1 MFDFGFK
8 INSFCELDIKIKFFC
23 KSVLF
28 KCSTGTFFVDSKK
41 NKILSLVFSKYA
53 FMDTTEILTKI
64 RKIVRSINLESKK
77 IQKEYGVS
85 IPQIL
90 SLNFLNESE
99 NYQATQGELRKFL
112 HLNSSTTSGIINRL
126 ENKGLVA
133 RLPKSG
139 DKRVVTIALTS
150 KGEKLLKQVPSL
162 LHLQLSNKLQK
173 LDENTLKNVESSLE
187 LLVTMLEIEEIEASP
202 MLTIE
207 DHLEENN
214 STKE

>member
-1 MFDFGFK
+1 
-8 INSFCELDIKIKFFC
+8 
-23 KSVLF
+23 
-28 KCSTGTFFVDSKK
+28 
-41 NKILSLVFSKYA
+41 
-53 FMDTTEILTKI
+53 MDTTEILIKI

-90 SLNFLNESE
+90 SLNYLNESI
-99 NYQATQGELRKFL
+99 NYQTTQGELRKFL
-112 HLNSSTTSGIINRL
+112 QLNSSTISGIINRL

-150 KGEKLLKQVPSL
+150 KGDKLLKQIPPL
-162 LHLQLSNKLQK
+162 LHLQLSRKLQK
-173 LDENTLKNVESSLE
+173 LDDRTLLNVENSLE
-187 LLVTMLEIEEIEASP
+187 LLVNLLEIEEVEASP

-207 DHLEENN
+207 DHIEGNIQQ
-214 STKE
+214 S